1 MCLVESC
8 VYYSG
13 EPWTVQP
20 ILVKDKHAK
29 DEAQLDTYATERWE
43 TVLHYMVGSKVTDD
57 PKERVG
63 HDTVSTLQSAGL
75 IKDEVGSS
83 NPMITAD
90 GFQFLLLDTS
100 TQVWYFM
107 TQHLATVEDRGW
119 SLTECLSF
127 LLQLSFTTLGRGYS
141 SENLSDTLSSFLQ
154 HLREFGL
161 VYQRKRKDGKF
172 YPTRLVINLF
182 TGLRETKKDISKPG
196 YIIVETNYRVYAYTD
211 SPLQVALLALFTEL
225 QYRFP
230 GLSLGILTRES
241 VRQALKSGITA
252 DEIIKFL
259 TVNAHPSA
267 LKDKTRCPVPPTI
280 CDQIKYWEIERD
292 RFLFKTGYL
301 YSQFESQKDFET
313 LRNYAKESG
322 YLIWETSSGRR
333 NMVVSEE
340 GHDDVKLF
348 WKRARKQN
356 RVS

>member
-1 MCLVESC
+1 M
-8 VYYSG
+8 
-13 EPWTVQP
+13 
-20 ILVKDKHAK
+20 KDKHAK
-29 DEAQLDTYATERWE
+29 DECQLDTYARERWE
-43 TVLHYMVGSKVTDD
+43 TVLHYMVGSKTTED

-63 HDTVSTLQSAGL
+63 QDTVSTLESGGL
-75 IKDEVGSS
+75 IREEGGSS

-100 TQVWYFM
+100 TQVWFFM
-107 TQHLATVEDRGW
+107 IHHLSSVAEKGC
-119 SLTECLSF
+119 SLIECLSF
-127 LLQLSFTTLGRGYS
+127 LLQLSFTTLGRGYC

-182 TGLRETKKDISKPG
+182 TGLRESKKDISKPG
-196 YIIVETNYRVYAYTD
+196 FIIVETNYRVYAYTE

-230 GLSLGILTRES
+230 GFSLGILTRES

-259 TVNAHPSA
+259 TVNAHPS
-267 LKDKTRCPVPPTI
+267 LLEDKTTSSLSKTPSDQIKYKTTSPLPPTI

-301 YSQFESQKDFET
+301 YSQFESQKDFEI

-322 YLIWETSSGRR
+322 YLIWETTSGRR

>member
-1 MCLVESC
+1 M
-8 VYYSG
+8 
-13 EPWTVQP
+13 
-20 ILVKDKHAK
+20 KDKHAK
-29 DEAQLDTYATERWE
+29 DESQLDTYATERWE

-63 HDTVSTLQSAGL
+63 HDTVSTLQSGGL
-75 IKDEVGSS
+75 IREESGLMREESGSMREES
-83 NPMITAD
+83 NNPMITAD

-141 SENLSDTLSSFLQ
+141 SETLSDTLSSFLQ

-182 TGLRETKKDISKPG
+182 TGLRESKKDISKPG
-196 YIIVETNYRVYAYTD
+196 FIIVETNYRVFAYTD

-230 GLSLGILTRES
+230 AFSLGILTRES

-259 TVNAHPSA
+259 TLNAHPSA
-267 LKDKTRCPVPPTI
+267 LRDKTKSPLPPTI

-292 RFLFKTGYL
+292 RFLFKTGFL
-301 YSQFESQKDFET
+301 YSQFESQKDFEI

-322 YLIWETSSGRR
+322 HLIWETTSGRR

>member
-1 MCLVESC
+1 
-8 VYYSG
+8 
-13 EPWTVQP
+13 
-20 ILVKDKHAK
+20 
-29 DEAQLDTYATERWE
+29 
-43 TVLHYMVGSKVTDD
+43 MVGSQVSDD
-57 PKERVG
+57 PKDKVG
-63 HDTVSTLQSAGL
+63 HDTVSTLLSAGL
-75 IKDEVGSS
+75 IKDEIGTA

-107 TQHLATVEDRGW
+107 TQHLNTIEERGW

-127 LLQLSFTTLGRGYS
+127 LLQLSFTTFGRGYS
-141 SENLSDTLSSFLQ
+141 SDDLSEQLSSFLQ

-172 YPTRLVINLF
+172 YPTSLVINLF
-182 TGLRETKKDISKPG
+182 TGLRDTKKDISKPG
-196 YIIVETNYRVYAYTD
+196 YIIVETNYRVYAYTE

-230 GLSLGILTRES
+230 GFSLGVLTRES
-241 VRQALKSGITA
+241 VRSALKSGIKA

-259 TVNAHPSA
+259 TVNAHVSA
-267 LKDKTRCPVPPTI
+267 LQDKTKSPIPPTI

-292 RFLFKTGYL
+292 RFVFKEGYL

-322 YLIWETSSGRR
+322 YLIWETGCGRR
-333 NMVVSEE
+333 NMVVSEK
-340 GHDDVKLF
+340 GHEDVKLF
-348 WKRARKQN
+348 WKRIRKQN
-356 RVS
+356 K